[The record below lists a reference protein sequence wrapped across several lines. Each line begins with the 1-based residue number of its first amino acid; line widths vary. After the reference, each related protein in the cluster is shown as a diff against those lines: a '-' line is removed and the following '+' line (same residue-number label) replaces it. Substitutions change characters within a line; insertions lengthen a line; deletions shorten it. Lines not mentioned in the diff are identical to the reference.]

1 MLTNE
6 YEYEVDIQTKTEEA
20 FEKGTQ
26 QGMQQGEQKKAVE
39 AAIVAIK
46 EFKASPEDAAEKMN
60 APLELVLEALKKK
73 A

>member
-20 FEKGTQ
+20 FEKGSR

-46 EFKASPEDAAEKMN
+46 EFKASPEDAAEKNN
-60 APLELVLEALKKK
+60 AQLDLVLA